1 MAKYDALRNYLTE
14 RGSPEIRMTFG
25 AVGELLTGGL
35 PQGAYDDEAWWSDS
49 PNASSWLDAG
59 YEVSLVDLP
68 ARRVTFA
75 KPAGPLGPALALVLA
90 DDGLPADDDLRK
102 TWELAGIGP
111 ITVAHVERF
120 VVADRAH
127 ELLRSL
133 HDAGLLDHDGSGT
146 YTQATPS

>member
-25 AVGELLTGGL
+25 AVSELLTGGL

-59 YEVSLVDLP
+59 YEVSLVDVP
-68 ARRVTFA
+68 ARRVTFT
-75 KPAGPLGPALALVLA
+75 KPAAPPPAALTLAA
-90 DDGLPADDDLRK
+90 DGLPADDDLRK

-111 ITVAHVERF
+111 ITLADVQRF

-127 ELLRSL
+127 ELIRDL
-133 HDAGLLDHDGSGT
+133 DEAGLLEPDGSGS
-146 YTQATPS
+146 YTQVDPV